1 MSVITP
7 LVDTLL
13 QNVLGRRADLD
24 RVAARQPELPL
35 NGITP
40 TSPQRDTGSDTP
52 DERLERRSELSGN
65 NPRLRE
71 RVVERNLTETAA
83 QAGASRYASQEA
95 SSTTHLSAEARTI
108 ARILE
113 RFPDGAQRV
122 TASDA
127 LLTSGERPEAARL
140 ATALAG
146 QLRHSGIFYES
157 HLSQWLGGRYE
168 LSALLKEP
176 QAQLSTRNLLAQQVP
191 DERAAGTAVLRS
203 EQVAVLRESVAAT
216 GSGAAAAAQSGSE
229 PVHESLHGV
238 VRHQLEVMTQP
249 LLRLEGFFWPEVPFR
264 WELGHESGESA
275 SAPEEDEEE
284 QRTWHSRLQLTMP
297 NLGELDID
305 VRLRGNELYVT
316 GRVDPAA
323 LTRVTLHGERLA
335 NAFQAA
341 GLSVA
346 ALNFSSRTSEA
357 EET

>member
-24 RVAARQPELPL
+24 RVAARQGEMPL
-35 NGITP
+35 NGVTP
-40 TSPQRDTGSDTP
+40 TSPQRDPASDTP
-52 DERLERRSELSGN
+52 DERLERRSELRGD
-65 NPRLRE
+65 PTRLQE
-71 RVVERNLTETAA
+71 RGIARSLDDTAA
-83 QAGASRYASQEA
+83 RIGASRYANLEA

-113 RFPDGAQRV
+113 RFPDGVQKI
-122 TASDA
+122 TAGDA
-127 LLTSGERPEAARL
+127 LLTSGERPEAPRL

-146 QLRHSGIFYES
+146 QLRHSGLFYES
-157 HLSQWLGGRYE
+157 HLSQWMGGKYE

-176 QAQLSTRNLLAQQVP
+176 QAQLSTGLKAPQQMP
-191 DERAAGTAVLRS
+191 DERSAGAQMRGEQAATF
-203 EQVAVLRESVAAT
+203 RESVATFT
-216 GSGAAAAAQSGSE
+216 GVTQGSSE

-249 LLRLEGFFWPEVPFR
+249 LLRLEGLFWPGVPFQWDLER
-264 WELGHESGESA
+264 EADDSTAE
-275 SAPEEDEEE
+275 PEEEVL
-284 QRTWHSRLQLTMP
+284 RTWHSRLQLTMP
-297 NLGELDID
+297 HLGELDID

-316 GRVDPAA
+316 GLVDPSA

-335 NAFQAA
+335 DALKAA

-346 ALNFSSRTSEA
+346 SLSFSPRIPTEG
-357 EET
+357 EGT